1 MNCDGWRLRSLTQ
14 TWVRSEVWH
23 IIFVI
28 LTCFHLTI
36 FLRRKIQRA
45 AFYKQSGFKI
55 CHLGPAFIIHFVF
68 RRQRAEMKTG
78 QNTKYDITKTSD
90 LAQIWSHLYI
100 CMASALIISPPNF
113 WAISKASFDFP
124 APVAPRTTTIGKR
137 VEVMLKSLNLS
148 SFFDDQDGL

>member
-1 MNCDGWRLRSLTQ
+1 MWIAMVDALSLTQ

-68 RRQRAEMKTG
+68 RRQRAEMKWKQDKIPNRILQRLQILPRFGLTCTFAWRPHLLFHL
-78 QNTKYDITKTSD
+78 QTSE
-90 LAQIWSHLYI
+90 QSPRPV
-100 CMASALIISPPNF
+100 LIFPPQLLLEQPQWVNV
-113 WAISKASFDFP
+113 SKSCW
-124 APVAPRTTTIGKR
+124 
-137 VEVMLKSLNLS
+137 NL
-148 SFFDDQDGL
+148 LI